1 MTSLDDTTGWYH
13 GHMTTMTL
21 RIPDELDAEL
31 RAAAEESDLSIN
43 GFIVEAIRERLE
55 ERRHERVMAITRR
68 IVTRDKDLL
77 DRLGRA

>member
-1 MTSLDDTTGWYH
+1 
-13 GHMTTMTL
+13 MTTMTL

-68 IVTRDKDLL
+68 VVARDKDLL

>member
-1 MTSLDDTTGWYH
+1 
-13 GHMTTMTL
+13 MTTMTL

-68 IVTRDKDLL
+68 VVTRDKDLL